1 MSCATLTVGADYAAA
16 LARSPSWLILP
27 VWGDARP
34 GPDPSVPV
42 DAGWTAWRATS
53 RAPWRITRGPPPR
66 ALARTPKTGARL
78 LVREPWRVLTS
89 LGTNVLVRYADGED
103 LWRVSHWRAARTAQD
118 DQQPGSSMPPELG
131 RRCFVI
137 RAQGAALG
145 GDIDDRTLAGCGL
158 PCGAAPGAFLPPRTV
173 ADGLLKPTPEV
184 SAREALARWWPRWWP
199 KAGVWSPA
207 GWYWVAQ
214 IEEVA
219 ATTHAR

>member
-27 VWGDARP
+27 IWGDARP

-53 RAPWRITRGPPPR
+53 RAPWRLTRGPPPR

-89 LGTNVLVRYADGED
+89 LGVHVLVRYADGE
-103 LWRVSHWRAARTAQD
+103 
-118 DQQPGSSMPPELG
+118 EL
-131 RRCFVI
+131 C
-137 RAQGAALG
+137 
-145 GDIDDRTLAGCGL
+145 L

-173 ADGLLKPTPEV
+173 ADGLLRPTPEV

-199 KAGVWSPA
+199 KAGAWSVER
-207 GWYWVAQ
+207 WCWVAQ
-214 IEEVA
+214 VQEVA
-219 ATTHAR
+219 VVTHAR